1 VQGSTA
7 LNTAGTLTLANF
19 ANESGLSA
27 IGNGYYVAT
36 PSSGTAQT
44 QTAGTN
50 GMGTTNQYFIENSN
64 VNVSEELVKLIAA
77 QRAFEINTRA
87 VSASDQMLQKISTLG
102 Q

>member
-1 VQGSTA
+1 LVGTVTA
-7 LNTAGTLTLANF
+7 TAGAVADIEDAAL
-19 ANESGLSA
+19 SKGLL
-27 IGNGYYVAT
+27 YKDT
-36 PSSGTAQT
+36 SSGTAQT